1 MEVTT
6 AMSNNTQEQRKEK
19 KETRTKIIGTCKSE
33 DIPRDRV
40 VYI

>member
-19 KETRTKIIGTCKSE
+19 KETRTKNFE
-33 DIPRDRV
+33 DYP
-40 VYI
+40 